1 MARQIDQTVILA
13 GVMGNLVRVTGGPI
27 LLDSGIV
34 GVLEED
40 AAGRY
45 VVFDDDNDPKHAQ
58 MGIRF
63 VIENVDLLNH
73 NEYQPEIVLK

>member
-1 MARQIDQTVILA
+1 MARQIDQTKILA
-13 GVMGNLVRVTGGPI
+13 GVLGQLVRVTGGPVI
-27 LLDSGIV
+27 MDDGVV

-45 VVFDDDNDPKHAQ
+45 LVFDDDNDPKHPQ

-73 NEYQPEIVLK
+73 NDYQPEIVLK